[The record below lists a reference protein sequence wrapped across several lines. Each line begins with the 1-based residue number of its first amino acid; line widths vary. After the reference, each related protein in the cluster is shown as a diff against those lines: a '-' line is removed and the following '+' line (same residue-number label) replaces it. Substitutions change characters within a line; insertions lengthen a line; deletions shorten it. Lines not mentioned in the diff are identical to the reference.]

1 MFQSSRSWRLRR
13 QQGTPKYRTAEGPPQ
28 DWVLSE
34 VPQVDTVSDMLQT
47 ADKVGCAALRK
58 ECLNFMVEHT
68 EQVHRTA
75 GFRMLVKNKP
85 EIMMD
90 LVALMAQAQE
100 QRTDGGAHRLKK
112 PRIEHR

>member
-1 MFQSSRSWRLRR
+1 M
-13 QQGTPKYRTAEGPPQ
+13 
-28 DWVLSE
+28 LSAL
-34 VPQVDTVSDMLQT
+34 PQVDTVSDMLQT
-47 ADKVGCAALRK
+47 AESIGCAALRK
-58 ECLNFMVEHT
+58 HCLDFVVEHT

-100 QRTDGGAHRLKK
+100 QRTDGGVHRLKK
-112 PRIEHR
+112 PRIEYR